1 MKYPNIEKST
11 TIVSN
16 IRNKKRLISY
26 FTSSKEIII
35 KDLISYLN
43 ERLAPYMVPYKLMQL
58 DSLPITSNG
67 KVDKKALPMPTI
79 EDKNEYVKPENDTQ
93 TKLHNIWCSLFNLD
107 RISINDD
114 FFKLGGDSLL
124 SIKLTSRI
132 YEQFNV
138 KISIKQIFNNPTIK
152 TLSEVVDSLSP
163 EDLAKP
169 ISKQTEK
176 DFYSIS
182 SAQKRMYLSSH
193 MDKNSTLYNIYGGIL
208 LDSMPN
214 INKLQSALDLI
225 VSRHESL
232 RTYFEIVNRPN
243 RTKNNR

>member
-1 MKYPNIEKST
+1 MKYPNIEKSI
-11 TIVSN
+11 TIVLN
-16 IRNKKRLISY
+16 VRNKKRLISY
-26 FTSSKEIII
+26 FTSSREIII

-43 ERLAPYMVPYKLMQL
+43 ERLAPYMIPYELMQL

-67 KVDKKALPMPTI
+67 KIDKKALPMPI
-79 EDKNEYVKPENDTQ
+79 MEDKNEYIKPENNSQ

-138 KISIKQIFNNPTIK
+138 KVSIKQIFSNPTIK
-152 TLSEVVDSLSP
+152 SLSEVIDNLSP
-163 EDLAKP
+163 EDLEKSILRQAK
-169 ISKQTEK
+169 KE
-176 DFYSIS
+176 FYSIS

-214 INKLQSALDLI
+214 IDKLQSALDVL

-243 RTKNNR
+243 NTENSR